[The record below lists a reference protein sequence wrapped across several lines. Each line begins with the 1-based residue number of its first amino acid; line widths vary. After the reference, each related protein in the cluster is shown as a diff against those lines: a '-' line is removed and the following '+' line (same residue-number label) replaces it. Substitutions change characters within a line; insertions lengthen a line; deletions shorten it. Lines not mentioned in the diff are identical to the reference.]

1 MTGSFSFHV
10 IVKSNLRSRGTGIR
24 YNQIVAVDAA
34 EMIDI
39 KLLRESKEL
48 FYESTKNRFMDTAD
62 LDRFFSLDEEW
73 RAMLKEI
80 NDLKHQKNQ
89 MTSEIAKA
97 VKEKRVTSELKEK
110 VKSIDPEIR
119 NLEQKMTGIV
129 QDREA
134 VLRNIPNLLDQ
145 SVPVCKGD
153 ENNSVVKYTGT
164 ASVYSEDLPEFQNC
178 TPPGS
183 EHRVLDWKP
192 ISHVDLVAK
201 LNIADIERAGKVA
214 GARFYYLKNRLVK
227 LELALI
233 NYAVDFLS
241 ERGFTIIEPP
251 YMLNHGSMDAVTDL
265 ETFKDALYKIEGED
279 LYLIAT
285 SEHPIGA
292 MLKDEILE
300 ESELPIR
307 IAGVSPC
314 FRKEAG
320 AHGKDTKG
328 IFRVHQFNKVEQFVF
343 CKPEHSWDF
352 LEELLGNA
360 EEICRNLG
368 LSYRIV
374 NICSG
379 ELSVLNAK
387 KYDIEA
393 WFPAQGKF
401 REIVSASNN
410 TDFQGRSL
418 NIRYRTKDGNKIV
431 NTLNSTAI
439 ATERMLV
446 AIMENF
452 QTKDG
457 TAIDIPKVLIPY
469 TGFDTISV

>member
-1 MTGSFSFHV
+1 
-10 IVKSNLRSRGTGIR
+10 
-24 YNQIVAVDAA
+24 
-34 EMIDI
+34 
-39 KLLRESKEL
+39 
-48 FYESTKNRFMDTAD
+48 MDTGD
-62 LDRFFSLDEEW
+62 LDRFFELDEEW
-73 RAMLKEI
+73 RTLLKRI
-80 NDLKHQKNQ
+80 NDLKHRKNQ
-89 MTSEIAKA
+89 ITMEIAKA
-97 VKEKRVTSELKEK
+97 VKEKRDPSEFKEQAK
-110 VKSIDPEIR
+110 AIDPEIR
-119 NLEQKMTGIV
+119 TLEEKMSGV
-129 QDREA
+129 EKDRDT
-134 VLRNIPNLLDQ
+134 VVKVIPNILDS
-145 SVPVCKGD
+145 SVPICKGD
-153 ENNSVVKYTGT
+153 ENNSVVRYVGT
-164 ASVYSEDLPEFQNC
+164 ATVHSADIPEFQNG
-178 TPPGS
+178 TPQGS
-183 EHRVLDWKP
+183 AYQELGWKP
-192 ISHVDLVAK
+192 MSHVDLLEK
-201 LNIADIERAGKVA
+201 LNLADLERAGKVA
-214 GARFYYLKNRLVK
+214 GARFYFLKNRLVK
-227 LELALI
+227 LEMALI
-233 NYAVDFLS
+233 NYAIDFLS
-241 ERGFTIIEPP
+241 ERGFSIIEPP
-251 YMLNHGSMDAVTDL
+251 FMLNHASMDGVTDL

-307 IAGVSPC
+307 AAGLSPC

-328 IFRVHQFNKVEQFVF
+328 IFRVHQFNKIEQFVF
-343 CKPEHSWDF
+343 CKAEHSWDF

-368 LSYRIV
+368 LAYRVV

-410 TDFQGRSL
+410 TDYQGRSL
-418 NIRYRTKDGNKIV
+418 NIRYRTKEGNKIV

-446 AIMENF
+446 AILENF
-452 QTKDG
+452 QSQDG
-457 TAIDIPKVLIPY
+457 SAISIPQVLVPY

>member
-1 MTGSFSFHV
+1 
-10 IVKSNLRSRGTGIR
+10 
-24 YNQIVAVDAA
+24 
-34 EMIDI
+34 MIDV
-39 KLLRESKEL
+39 KLLREHREP
-48 FYESTKNRFMDTAD
+48 FYESTKNRFMDTGD
-62 LDRFFSLDEEW
+62 LDRFFELDEEW
-73 RAMLKEI
+73 RTLLKRI
-80 NDLKHQKNQ
+80 NDLKHRKNQ
-89 MTSEIAKA
+89 ITMEIAKA
-97 VKEKRVTSELKEK
+97 VKEKRDPSEFKEQAK
-110 VKSIDPEIR
+110 AIDPEIR
-119 NLEQKMTGIV
+119 TLEEKMSGV
-129 QDREA
+129 EKDRDT
-134 VLRNIPNLLDQ
+134 VVKVIPNILDS
-145 SVPVCKGD
+145 SVPICKGD
-153 ENNSVVKYTGT
+153 ENNSVVRYVGT
-164 ASVYSEDLPEFQNC
+164 ATVHSADIPEFQNG
-178 TPPGS
+178 TPQGS
-183 EHRVLDWKP
+183 AYQELGWKP
-192 ISHVDLVAK
+192 MSHVDLLEK
-201 LNIADIERAGKVA
+201 LNLADLERAGKVA
-214 GARFYYLKNRLVK
+214 GARFYFLKNRLVK
-227 LELALI
+227 LEMALI
-233 NYAVDFLS
+233 NYAIDFLS
-241 ERGFTIIEPP
+241 ERGFSIIEPP
-251 YMLNHGSMDAVTDL
+251 FMLNHASMDGVTDL

-307 IAGVSPC
+307 AAGLSPC

-328 IFRVHQFNKVEQFVF
+328 IFRVHQFNKIEQFVF
-343 CKPEHSWDF
+343 CKAEHSWDF

-368 LSYRIV
+368 LAYRVV

-410 TDFQGRSL
+410 TDYQGRSL
-418 NIRYRTKDGNKIV
+418 NIRYRTKEGNKIV

-446 AIMENF
+446 AILENF
-452 QTKDG
+452 QSQDG
-457 TAIDIPKVLIPY
+457 SAISIPQVLVPY